1 MSNDKRNDSLHKE
14 YVANHLK
21 ERRATRKLAN
31 AVKIHN
37 LSLTRKMANYTLVMF
52 FFFFVLY
59 ASMNTALFFKSNTY
73 LTTQEVLNLPSHF
86 TPEMTEAFIKKNKEN
101 GVFELMLSLRTDNV
115 HGERP
120 HFITAYNQVMNFL
133 NGMMIVFSVFL
144 FIYFAKNQEK
154 ESDISLFEHHIE
166 KSGEGYFVSKDYISN
181 HRNGSVT
188 LCMVSI
194 IATVAFT
201 LINMGSKSAEDMLY
215 TNTMFEYS
223 IIYIAYIIVF
233 LKAFSDRMDSNIE
246 NNTRKDEYIDSYV
259 LKERATKYE
268 KAKNALSNNV
278 RMLLKN
284 KKEMKSLN
292 ERLTRET
299 IGKEQI
305 EAIRWMIDKYQ
316 KDQKSFQNIETEVRQ
331 NEKSFV

>member
-14 YVANHLK
+14 YIANHLK

-37 LSLTRKMANYTLVMF
+37 LSLTRKMANYTLVVF

-59 ASMNTALFFKSNTY
+59 ASMNAALYFKSNTY
-73 LTTQEVLNLPSHF
+73 LTTQEVFNLPSHF
-86 TPEMTEAFIKKNKEN
+86 TPKMTEIFIQKNKEN
-101 GVFELMLSLRTDNV
+101 GVLELMLSLRTDNV

-133 NGMMIVFSVFL
+133 NGMMIVFSVFI
-144 FIYFAKNQEK
+144 FVYFVKNQVK
-154 ESDISLFEHHIE
+154 ESDISLFEYNIE
-166 KSGEGYFVSKDYISN
+166 KYIEGYFVSKDYISN
-181 HRNGSVT
+181 HIGGAVT
-188 LCMVSI
+188 LYMASI
-194 IATVAFT
+194 IATFAFT
-201 LINMGSKSAEDMLY
+201 LINIGSKSEEGMLY
-215 TNTMFEYS
+215 TNTMFDG
-223 IIYIAYIIVF
+223 IIVYIAYIIVII
-233 LKAFSDRMDSNIE
+233 KAFSDIKDSNLE
-246 NNTRKDEYIDSYV
+246 KKTRKDEEIDSYV

-268 KAKNALSNNV
+268 KAKNTLSNNV

-316 KDQKSFQNIETEVRQ
+316 KDQKSFQNMETEVRQ
-331 NEKSFV
+331 NEKSFA